1 MLNEIHS
8 HYHIEV
14 SMGPWTALLRRAAAV
29 LFLGVLALPGAAV
42 AAGEPLV
49 VYTARKYQL
58 VDQLFQEYGRE
69 HGIEVKSVTD
79 DGAPLI
85 QRLTAE
91 GPSSPADVFI
101 SVDAGDLWRAN
112 QAGLLQP
119 VKSPALEAAI
129 PAHLRDPEGH
139 WFGLAVRA
147 RTIAYSTARVKPAEL
162 STYAALGNARWKG
175 RLCLRSG
182 KAVYNQSLVAMFIH
196 DMGEAATE
204 RMVRAWIANLAAEP
218 FSNDTLMLKAI
229 AAGQCDVGITNS
241 YYLGRLQHEEKGFPV
256 QIFWADQSGKG
267 THVNISGGG
276 VTRHAKNRTEAIRFL
291 EWLASPAI
299 QQRFAAVNFE
309 FPANAGVDPLPEVK
323 AWGAFKP
330 NEVNV
335 GLIGKTQ
342 PAAVMLID
350 RAGWR

>member
-1 MLNEIHS
+1 MS
-8 HYHIEV
+8 FR
-14 SMGPWTALLRRAAAV
+14 SLLQGRLAV
-29 LFLGVLALPGAAV
+29 LAVLAGILLAGTAE

-49 VYTARKYQL
+49 VYSARKYQL
-58 VDQLFQEYGRE
+58 VEQLFQEYGRE
-69 HGIEVKSVTD
+69 RGIEVKSVTD

-85 QRLTAE
+85 QRLRAE
-91 GPSSPADVFI
+91 GANSPADVFI
-101 SVDAGDLWRAN
+101 SVDAGDLWRAT

-119 VKSPALEAAI
+119 VQSPMLEKAI

-147 RTIAYSTARVKPAEL
+147 RTIAYSTARVKPSDL
-162 STYAALGNARWKG
+162 STYAELGDARWKG
-175 RLCLRSG
+175 KLCLRTG
-182 KAVYNQSLVAMFIH
+182 KAVYNQSLVAMFIN
-196 DMGEAATE
+196 DMGEEPAE
-204 RMVRAWIANLAAEP
+204 RMVRAWIGNLAAEP

-241 YYLGRLQHEEKGFPV
+241 YYLGRLQHEQKDFPV
-256 QIFWADQSGKG
+256 QIFWADQAGKG

-276 VTRHAKNRTEAIRFL
+276 VTKHAKNRAEAVRFL

-309 FPANAGVDPLPEVK
+309 FPAAAGVEPLQEVK
-323 AWGAFKP
+323 SWGPFKP
-330 NEVNV
+330 NTVNV
-335 GLIGKTQ
+335 GLIGRTQ

>member
-1 MLNEIHS
+1 MSFRI
-8 HYHIEV
+8 
-14 SMGPWTALLRRAAAV
+14 GPARRLAALLLVAGTALSGPAQ
-29 LFLGVLALPGAAV
+29 

-69 HGIEVKSVTD
+69 RGIDVKSVTD

-91 GPSSPADVFI
+91 GSNSPADLFI
-101 SVDAGDLWRAN
+101 SVDAGDLWRAT

-119 VKSPALEAAI
+119 VRSPMLEAAI
-129 PAHLRDPEGH
+129 PKHLRDPEGH

-147 RTIAYSTARVKPAEL
+147 RTIAYSTARVKPTEL
-162 STYAALGNARWKG
+162 STYAALADPRWKG
-175 RLCLRSG
+175 KLCLRSG
-182 KAVYNQSLVAMFIH
+182 KAVYNQSLVAMFIN
-196 DMGEAATE
+196 DMGEEATE
-204 RMVRAWIANLAAEP
+204 RMVRGWIANLAAEP

-241 YYLGRLQHEEKGFPV
+241 YYLGRLQNEQKGFPV
-256 QIFWADQSGKG
+256 QIFWADQAGKG

-276 VTRHAKNRTEAIRFL
+276 VTKHAKNREEAVRFL
-291 EWLASPAI
+291 EWLASPGV

-335 GLIGKTQ
+335 GLIGRTQ

>member
-1 MLNEIHS
+1 MSFRIA
-8 HYHIEV
+8 
-14 SMGPWTALLRRAAAV
+14 PLRRLAA
-29 LFLGVLALPGAAV
+29 LAALAGIALSGPAQ

-58 VDQLFQEYGRE
+58 VDQLFQEYGKER
-69 HGIEVKSVTD
+69 GIEVKSVTD

-91 GPSSPADVFI
+91 GANSPADVFI
-101 SVDAGDLWRAN
+101 SVDAGDLWRAT

-119 VKSPALEAAI
+119 IKSAALESAI

-147 RTIAYSTARVKPAEL
+147 RTIAYSSARVKPADL
-162 STYAALGNARWKG
+162 ATYAALADPRWKG
-175 RLCLRSG
+175 KLCLRNG
-182 KAVYNQSLVAMFIH
+182 KAVYNQSLVAMFIN
-196 DMGEAATE
+196 DMGEEATE
-204 RMVRAWIANLAAEP
+204 RMVRGWIANLAAEP
-218 FSNDTLMLKAI
+218 FANDTLMLKAI

-241 YYLGRLQHEEKGFPV
+241 YYLGRLQHDEKDFPV
-256 QIFWADQSGKG
+256 QIFWADQAGKG

-276 VTRHAKNRTEAIRFL
+276 VTKHAKNRAEALRFL
-291 EWLASPAI
+291 EWLASPPI

-323 AWGAFKP
+323 AWGPFKP
-330 NEVNV
+330 NLVNV

-342 PAAVMLID
+342 PEAVMLID
-350 RAGWR
+350 RAGWH

>member
-1 MLNEIHS
+1 MSFRI
-8 HYHIEV
+8 
-14 SMGPWTALLRRAAAV
+14 ALQSRLAALAV
-29 LFLGVLALPGAAV
+29 LAGIAFVGPAQ

-49 VYTARKYQL
+49 VYSARKYQL
-58 VDQLFQEYGRE
+58 VEQLFQEYGRE
-69 HGIEVKSVTD
+69 RGIDVKSVTD

-91 GPSSPADVFI
+91 GANSPADVFI
-101 SVDAGDLWRAN
+101 SVDAGDLWRAT

-119 VKSPALEAAI
+119 VKSPTLEAAI

-147 RTIAYSTARVKPAEL
+147 RTIAYSTARVKPADL
-162 STYAALGNARWKG
+162 STYAALGDARWKG
-175 RLCLRSG
+175 KLCLRSG
-182 KAVYNQSLVAMFIH
+182 KAVYNQSLVAMFIN
-196 DMGEAATE
+196 DMGEEATE
-204 RMVRAWIANLAAEP
+204 RMVRAWIGNLAAEP
-218 FSNDTLMLKAI
+218 FSNDTLMLKAM

-241 YYLGRLQHEEKGFPV
+241 YYLGRLQNEQQDFPV
-256 QIFWADQSGKG
+256 QIFWADQAGKG

-276 VTRHAKNRTEAIRFL
+276 VTKHAKNRAEAVRFL

-323 AWGAFKP
+323 AWGAFNP
-330 NEVNV
+330 NTVNV

-342 PAAVMLID
+342 PTAVMLID
-350 RAGWR
+350 RAGWH

>member
-1 MLNEIHS
+1 MTVRN
-8 HYHIEV
+8 
-14 SMGPWTALLRRAAAV
+14 ALGRQAGTLLVVATLA
-29 LFLGVLALPGAAV
+29 FSGVAE
-42 AAGEPLV
+42 AAGKSLV
-49 VYTARKYQL
+49 VYSARKYQL
-58 VDQLFQEYGRE
+58 VEQLFQEYGRE
-69 HGIEVKSVTD
+69 RGIEVKSVTD

-85 QRLTAE
+85 QRLMAE
-91 GPSSPADVFI
+91 GAASPADVFI
-101 SVDAGDLWRAN
+101 TVDAGDLWRATE
-112 QAGLLQP
+112 AGLLQP
-119 VKSPALEAAI
+119 VRSSVLEAAI
-129 PAHLRDPEGH
+129 PAHLRDPDGH

-162 STYAALGNARWKG
+162 STYAALGDARWKG

-182 KAVYNQSLVAMFIH
+182 KAVYNQSLVAMFIN
-196 DMGEAATE
+196 DMGEQATE
-204 RMVRAWIANLAAEP
+204 RMVGAWIANLAAEP

-241 YYLGRLQHEEKGFPV
+241 YYLGKLQHEQPDLPV
-256 QIFWADQSGKG
+256 QIFWADQAGKG

-276 VTRHAKNRTEAIRFL
+276 VTKHAKNREEAVRFL
-291 EWLASPAI
+291 EWLASPAT

-323 AWGAFKP
+323 AWGPFKP

-335 GLIGKTQ
+335 GLIGKAQ

>member
-1 MLNEIHS
+1 MTLCS
-8 HYHIEV
+8 AFSGRV
-14 SMGPWTALLRRAAAV
+14 AAFLAAAAS
-29 LFLGVLALPGAAV
+29 LLAGPAQ

-58 VDQLFQEYGRE
+58 VDELFQEYGPER
-69 HGIEVKSVTD
+69 GIEVKSVTD
-79 DGAPLI
+79 EGAPLI
-85 QRLTAE
+85 HRLREEVAN
-91 GPSSPADVFI
+91 SPADLFI
-101 SVDAGDLWRAN
+101 TVDAGDLWRAT

-119 VKSPALEAAI
+119 VKSEMLEAAI
-129 PAHLRDPEGH
+129 PAHLRDPQGH

-147 RTIAYSTARVKPAEL
+147 RTIAYSTARVKPSDL
-162 STYAALGNARWKG
+162 STYAALGDPRWKG
-175 RLCLRSG
+175 KLCLRTG
-182 KAVYNQSLVAMFIH
+182 KAVYNQSLVAMFIN
-196 DMGEAATE
+196 DMGEEATE
-204 RMVRAWIANLAAEP
+204 RMVRAWIGNLAAEP

-241 YYLGRLQHEEKGFPV
+241 YYLGRLQNEQKDLPV
-256 QIFWADQSGKG
+256 QIFWADQAGKG

-276 VTRHAKNRTEAIRFL
+276 VTKHARNRAEAIRFL

-323 AWGAFKP
+323 AWGPFKP
-330 NEVNV
+330 NTVNV

>member
-1 MLNEIHS
+1 MSFRI
-8 HYHIEV
+8 
-14 SMGPWTALLRRAAAV
+14 ALLRRLPALAA
-29 LFLGVLALPGAAV
+29 LAAIAISGPAQ

-58 VDQLFQEYGRE
+58 VETLFQEYGKER
-69 HGIEVKSVTD
+69 GIEVKSVTD

-91 GPSSPADVFI
+91 GAASPADVFI
-101 SVDAGDLWRAN
+101 SVDAGDLWRAT

-119 VKSPALEAAI
+119 VQSPVLEAAI

-162 STYAALGNARWKG
+162 STYADSRRSALEGQAVPAQRQG
-175 RLCLRSG
+175 RL
-182 KAVYNQSLVAMFIH
+182 QPVAGRDVH
-196 DMGEAATE
+196 RRHRRAGDRA
-204 RMVRAWIANLAAEP
+204 MVRGWVANLAAEP

-241 YYLGRLQHEEKGFPV
+241 YYLGRLQHEEPGFPV
-256 QIFWADQSGKG
+256 QIFWADQAGKG

-276 VTRHAKNRTEAIRFL
+276 VTKNAKNRAEAVRFL

-323 AWGAFKP
+323 AWGTFKP
-330 NEVNV
+330 NQVNV

>member
-1 MLNEIHS
+1 MRILNAPLARL
-8 HYHIEV
+8 
-14 SMGPWTALLRRAAAV
+14 GPLL
-29 LFLGVLALPGAAV
+29 VLAGALFAGPAM

-58 VDQLFQEYGRE
+58 VEQLFQEYGRE
-69 HGIEVKSVTD
+69 RGIDVKSVTD

-85 QRLTAE
+85 QRLRAE
-91 GPSSPADVFI
+91 GANSPADVFI
-101 SVDAGDLWRAN
+101 SVDAGDLWRAT

-119 VKSPALEAAI
+119 VESQMLEAAI
-129 PAHLRDPEGH
+129 PAHLRDPQGH

-147 RTIAYSTARVKPAEL
+147 RTIAYSTERVKPSEL
-162 STYAALGNARWKG
+162 STYAALGDARWKG
-175 RLCLRSG
+175 KLCLRTG
-182 KAVYNQSLVAMFIH
+182 KAVYNQSLVAMFIN
-196 DMGEAATE
+196 DMGEEATE
-204 RMVRAWIANLAAEP
+204 RMVRGWIANLAAEP

-241 YYLGRLQHEEKGFPV
+241 YYLGRLQHEQKDFPV
-256 QIFWADQSGKG
+256 QIFWADQAGKG

-276 VTRHAKNRTEAIRFL
+276 VAKHAKNRAEAIRFL

-299 QQRFAAVNFE
+299 QQRFAAANFE

-323 AWGAFKP
+323 AWGPFKH
-330 NEVNV
+330 NTVNV

>member
-1 MLNEIHS
+1 MTVWN
-8 HYHIEV
+8 
-14 SMGPWTALLRRAAAV
+14 ALSRHAGTLLVVATLA
-29 LFLGVLALPGAAV
+29 FSGVAE
-42 AAGEPLV
+42 AAGKPLV
-49 VYTARKYQL
+49 VYSARKYQL
-58 VDQLFQEYGRE
+58 VEELFQEYGRE
-69 HGIEVKSVTD
+69 RGIEVKSVTD
-79 DGAPLI
+79 DGAPLM
-85 QRLTAE
+85 QRLMAE
-91 GPSSPADVFI
+91 GAASPADVFI
-101 SVDAGDLWRAN
+101 TVDAGDLWRAT

-119 VKSPALEAAI
+119 VRSPMLEAAI
-129 PAHLRDPEGH
+129 PAHLRDADGH

-162 STYAALGNARWKG
+162 STYAALGDARWKG

-182 KAVYNQSLVAMFIH
+182 KAVYNQSLVAMFIN
-196 DMGEAATE
+196 DMGEQATE
-204 RMVRAWIANLAAEP
+204 RMVGTWIANLAAEP

-241 YYLGRLQHEEKGFPV
+241 YYLGKLQHEQPDLPV

-276 VTRHAKNRTEAIRFL
+276 ITKHAKNREEAVRFL

-323 AWGAFKP
+323 AWGPFKP

-335 GLIGKTQ
+335 GLIGKVQ

>member
-1 MLNEIHS
+1 MSFRIAPQGRLPALVALAALVLS
-8 HYHIEV
+8 
-14 SMGPWTALLRRAAAV
+14 GPAQ
-29 LFLGVLALPGAAV
+29 

-58 VDQLFQEYGRE
+58 VEELFQKYGKER
-69 HGIEVKSVTD
+69 GIEVTSVTD

-91 GPSSPADVFI
+91 GAASPADVFVT
-101 SVDAGDLWRAN
+101 VDAGDLWRAT

-119 VKSPALEAAI
+119 IDSPMLEKAI

-162 STYAALGNARWKG
+162 STYAALAGPRWKG
-175 RLCLRSG
+175 KLCLRTG
-182 KAVYNQSLVAMFIH
+182 KAVYNQSLVAMFIN
-196 DMGEAATE
+196 DMGEEATE
-204 RMVRAWIANLAAEP
+204 KMVRGWIANLAAEP

-241 YYLGRLQHEEKGFPV
+241 YYLGRLQHETKDFPV
-256 QIFWADQSGKG
+256 QIFWADQAGKG
-267 THVNISGGG
+267 THVNTSGAG
-276 VTRHAKNRTEAIRFL
+276 VTKHAKNRAEAVRFL

-323 AWGAFKP
+323 AWGPFKP
-330 NEVNV
+330 NQVNV

>member
-1 MLNEIHS
+1 MTVRN
-8 HYHIEV
+8 
-14 SMGPWTALLRRAAAV
+14 ALSRQAGTLLVVATLA
-29 LFLGVLALPGAAV
+29 FSGVAE
-42 AAGEPLV
+42 AAGKSLV
-49 VYTARKYQL
+49 VYSARKYQL
-58 VDQLFQEYGRE
+58 VEQLFQEYGRE
-69 HGIEVKSVTD
+69 RGIEVKSVTD

-85 QRLTAE
+85 QRLMAE
-91 GPSSPADVFI
+91 GAASPADVFI
-101 SVDAGDLWRAN
+101 TVDAGDLWRATE
-112 QAGLLQP
+112 AGLLQP
-119 VKSPALEAAI
+119 VRSSVLEAAI
-129 PAHLRDPEGH
+129 PAHLRDPDGH
-139 WFGLAVRA
+139 WYGLAVRA

-162 STYAALGNARWKG
+162 STYAALGDARWKG

-182 KAVYNQSLVAMFIH
+182 KAVYNQSLIAMFIN
-196 DMGEAATE
+196 DMGEQATE
-204 RMVRAWIANLAAEP
+204 RMVGAWIANLAAEP

-241 YYLGRLQHEEKGFPV
+241 YYLGKLQHEQPDLPV
-256 QIFWADQSGKG
+256 QIFWADQAGEG

-276 VTRHAKNRTEAIRFL
+276 VTKHAKNREEAVRFL

-323 AWGAFKP
+323 AWGPFKP

-335 GLIGKTQ
+335 GLIGKAQ

>member
-1 MLNEIHS
+1 MS
-8 HYHIEV
+8 F
-14 SMGPWTALLRRAAAV
+14 PDALLRR
-29 LFLGVLALPGAAV
+29 LPVLAALAAFV
-42 AAGEPLV
+42 ISVPAQAAGEPLV

-58 VDQLFQEYGRE
+58 VETLFQEYGRE
-69 HGIEVKSVTD
+69 RGIDVKFVTD

-91 GPSSPADVFI
+91 GAASPADLLI
-101 SVDAGDLWRAN
+101 TVDAGDLWRAT

-119 VKSPALEAAI
+119 VRSPVLEAAI
-129 PAHLRDPEGH
+129 PAHLRDPDGH

-147 RTIAYSTARVKPAEL
+147 RTIAYSTARVKPADL
-162 STYAALGNARWKG
+162 STYAALAEPRWKG
-175 RLCLRSG
+175 KLCLRSG
-182 KAVYNQSLVAMFIH
+182 KAVYNQSLVAMFIN
-196 DMGEAATE
+196 DLGEQATE
-204 RMVRAWIANLAAEP
+204 RMVRGWIANLAADP

-241 YYLGRLQHEEKGFPV
+241 YYLGKLQHEQPDLPV
-256 QIFWADQSGKG
+256 QLFWADQDGKG

-276 VTRHAKNRTEAIRFL
+276 VTKHAKNRAEAVRFL
-291 EWLASPAI
+291 EWIASPEI

-309 FPANAGVDPLPEVK
+309 FPANAGVEPLPEVK

-350 RAGWR
+350 RVGWR

>member
-1 MLNEIHS
+1 MTVRNAL
-8 HYHIEV
+8 
-14 SMGPWTALLRRAAAV
+14 GRRTGALLVVATLAFSGVAEAAEKA
-29 LFLGVLALPGAAV
+29 
-42 AAGEPLV
+42 LV
-49 VYTARKYQL
+49 VYSARKYQL
-58 VDQLFQEYGRE
+58 VEELFQEYGRE
-69 HGIEVKSVTD
+69 RGIEVKSVTD

-85 QRLTAE
+85 QRLKAE
-91 GPSSPADVFI
+91 GTASPADVFI
-101 SVDAGDLWRAN
+101 TVDAGDLWRAT

-119 VKSPALEAAI
+119 VRSPMLEAAI
-129 PAHLRDPEGH
+129 PAHLRDPDGH

-147 RTIAYSTARVKPAEL
+147 RTIAYSTARVKPEEL
-162 STYAALGNARWKG
+162 STYAALGDARWKG

-182 KAVYNQSLVAMFIH
+182 KAVYNQSLVAMFIN
-196 DMGEAATE
+196 DMGERATE
-204 RMVRAWIANLAAEP
+204 RMIGAWIANLAADP

-241 YYLGRLQHEEKGFPV
+241 YYLGKLQHEQPELPV
-256 QIFWADQSGKG
+256 QIFWADQAGKG

-276 VTRHAKNRTEAIRFL
+276 VTKHAKNREEAVRFL
-291 EWLASPAI
+291 EWLASPAT

-323 AWGAFKP
+323 AWGPFKP

-335 GLIGKTQ
+335 GLIGKAQ

>member
-1 MLNEIHS
+1 MS
-8 HYHIEV
+8 FR
-14 SMGPWTALLRRAAAV
+14 TALPRHLP
-29 LFLGVLALPGAAV
+29 VLAALATLAISGPAQ

-58 VDQLFQEYGRE
+58 VETLFQEYGKER
-69 HGIEVKSVTD
+69 GIEVKSVTD

-91 GPSSPADVFI
+91 GSASPADLFI
-101 SVDAGDLWRAN
+101 SVDAGDLWRAT

-119 VKSPALEAAI
+119 VRSPALEASI

-147 RTIAYSTARVKPAEL
+147 RTIAYSTARVKPTEL
-162 STYAALGNARWKG
+162 STYADLADPRWKG
-175 RLCLRSG
+175 KLCLRSG
-182 KAVYNQSLVAMFIH
+182 KAVYNQSLVAMFIN
-196 DMGEAATE
+196 DIGEQAAET
-204 RMVRAWIANLAAEP
+204 MVKGWIANLAAEP
-218 FSNDTLMLKAI
+218 FSNDSLMLKAI

-241 YYLGRLQHEEKGFPV
+241 YYLGRLQHEEQNFPV
-256 QIFWADQSGKG
+256 QIFWADQAGKG

-276 VTRHAKNRTEAIRFL
+276 VTKSAKNREEAVRFL

-323 AWGAFKP
+323 SWGTFKP

>member
-1 MLNEIHS
+1 MS
-8 HYHIEV
+8 FR
-14 SMGPWTALLRRAAAV
+14 SALLRRLPALTILAA
-29 LFLGVLALPGAAV
+29 LAISGPAQ

-58 VDQLFQEYGRE
+58 VDTLFQEYGKER
-69 HGIEVKSVTD
+69 GIDVKFVTD

-85 QRLTAE
+85 QRLSAE
-91 GPSSPADVFI
+91 GAASPADLFI
-101 SVDAGDLWRAN
+101 TVDAGDLWRAT

-119 VKSPALEAAI
+119 IRSPALEAAI
-129 PAHLRDPEGH
+129 PAHLRDPDGY

-147 RTIAYSTARVKPAEL
+147 RTIAYSTARVKPAGL
-162 STYAALGNARWKG
+162 STYADLADPRWKG
-175 RLCLRSG
+175 KLCLRSG
-182 KAVYNQSLVAMFIH
+182 KAVYNQSLVAMFIN
-196 DMGEAATE
+196 DIGEQATE
-204 RMVRAWIANLAAEP
+204 KMVQGWIANLAAEP

-241 YYLGRLQHEEKGFPV
+241 YYLGRLQHDEQDFPV
-256 QIFWADQSGKG
+256 QIFWADQAGKG

-276 VTRHAKNRTEAIRFL
+276 VTKNARNREEAVRFL

-309 FPANAGVDPLPEVK
+309 FPANAGVEPLPEVK
-323 AWGAFKP
+323 AWGPYKP
-330 NEVNV
+330 NQVNV

>member
-1 MLNEIHS
+1 MTVRNALS
-8 HYHIEV
+8 RQA
-14 SMGPWTALLRRAAAV
+14 GALLVVAT
-29 LFLGVLALPGAAV
+29 LAFSV
-42 AAGEPLV
+42 AAEAAGKPLV
-49 VYTARKYQL
+49 VYSARKYQL
-58 VDQLFQEYGRE
+58 VEQLFQEYGRE
-69 HGIEVKSVTD
+69 RGIEVKSVTD

-91 GPSSPADVFI
+91 GAASPADVFI
-101 SVDAGDLWRAN
+101 TVDAGDLWRAT

-119 VKSPALEAAI
+119 VRSQMLEAAI
-129 PAHLRDPEGH
+129 PAHLRDPDGH

-162 STYAALGNARWKG
+162 STYAALGDARWKG

-182 KAVYNQSLVAMFIH
+182 KAVYNQSLVAMFIN
-196 DMGEAATE
+196 DMGEQATE
-204 RMVRAWIANLAAEP
+204 KMVGSWIANLAAEP

-241 YYLGRLQHEEKGFPV
+241 YYLGKLQHEQPDLPV
-256 QIFWADQSGKG
+256 QIFWADQAGKG

-276 VTRHAKNRTEAIRFL
+276 VTKHAKNREEAVRFL
-291 EWLASPAI
+291 EWLASPAT

-323 AWGAFKP
+323 AWGPFKP

-335 GLIGKTQ
+335 GLIGKAQ

-350 RAGWR
+350 RTGWR

>member
-1 MLNEIHS
+1 MPVRNAL
-8 HYHIEV
+8 
-14 SMGPWTALLRRAAAV
+14 GRQTGALLVVAT
-29 LFLGVLALPGAAV
+29 LAFSV
-42 AAGEPLV
+42 AAEAAGKPLV
-49 VYTARKYQL
+49 VYSARKYQL
-58 VDQLFQEYGRE
+58 VEQLFQEYGRE
-69 HGIEVKSVTD
+69 RGIEVKSVTD

-91 GPSSPADVFI
+91 GAASPADVFI
-101 SVDAGDLWRAN
+101 TVDAGDLWRAT

-119 VKSPALEAAI
+119 VRSQVLEAAI
-129 PAHLRDPEGH
+129 PAHLRDPDGH

-162 STYAALGNARWKG
+162 STYAALGDARWKG

-182 KAVYNQSLVAMFIH
+182 KAVYNQSLVAMFIN
-196 DMGEAATE
+196 DMGEQATE
-204 RMVRAWIANLAAEP
+204 KMVGSWVANLAAEP

-241 YYLGRLQHEEKGFPV
+241 YYLGRLQHEQKDFPV
-256 QIFWADQSGKG
+256 QIFWADQAGKG

-276 VTRHAKNRTEAIRFL
+276 VAKHANNREEAVRFL

-309 FPANAGVDPLPEVK
+309 FPANAGVDPLPIVA
-323 AWGAFKP
+323 AWGPFKP
-330 NEVNV
+330 NQVNV

>member
-1 MLNEIHS
+1 MS
-8 HYHIEV
+8 FRDV
-14 SMGPWTALLRRAAAV
+14 LLRRLPA
-29 LFLGVLALPGAAV
+29 LAILATLVPIGPAQ

-58 VDQLFQEYGRE
+58 VESLFQEYGKER
-69 HGIEVKSVTD
+69 GIEVKFVTD

-91 GPSSPADVFI
+91 GAASPADLFI
-101 SVDAGDLWRAN
+101 SVDAGDLWRAK
-112 QAGLLQP
+112 QADLLQP
-119 VKSPALEAAI
+119 IRSPALEAAI

-147 RTIAYSTARVKPAEL
+147 RTLAYSTARVKPAEL
-162 STYAALGNARWKG
+162 SSYADLAAPRWKG

-182 KAVYNQSLVAMFIH
+182 KAVYNQSLVAMFIN
-196 DMGEAATE
+196 DLGEEATE
-204 RMVRAWIANLAAEP
+204 KLVRGWIANLAADP

-241 YYLGRLQHEEKGFPV
+241 YYLGRLQHEHPALPV
-256 QIFWADQSGKG
+256 QLFWADQAGRG

-276 VTRHAKNRTEAIRFL
+276 VTKHAKNRAEAVRFL

-309 FPANAGVDPLPEVK
+309 FPANAGVDPLPEVR

-330 NEVNV
+330 NQVNV
-335 GLIGKTQ
+335 GLIGRTQ